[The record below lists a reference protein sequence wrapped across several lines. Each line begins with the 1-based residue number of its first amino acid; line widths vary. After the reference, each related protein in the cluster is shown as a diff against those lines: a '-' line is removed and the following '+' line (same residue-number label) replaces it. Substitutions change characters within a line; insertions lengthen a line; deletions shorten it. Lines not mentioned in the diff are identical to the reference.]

1 MKSIILLAAPAA
13 GKGTQAQILTER
25 LDIPHIS
32 TGDLLR
38 ESLSS
43 GSKIGNEL
51 KEIMESGKLVS
62 DDLVIDLLK
71 TRITKGD
78 CSNGYILDGFPRN
91 INQAIAYDKML
102 METSKEIGY
111 VFLLDV
117 DYDTAMKRS
126 LGRLSCPNCKAVY
139 NDMILESN
147 PMVDNICDICGSSLE
162 KRIDDNEETFK
173 NRYQTYQKETK
184 PLINYYEEKKLLC
197 HIDSGKKKEYTTN
210 EIIKVLNLR
219 K

>member
-38 ESLSS
+38 ESVSS

-91 INQAIAYDKML
+91 INQAIAYDQML
-102 METSKEIGY
+102 KETSKEIGY

-184 PLINYYEEKKLLC
+184 PLINYYEEKKLLY
-197 HIDSGKKKEYTTN
+197 HIDSGKNKEYTTS